1 MLNKGKE
8 KTSSKESTPKIKEKT
23 PTEIFKEKSPKFKES
38 TPKIKENSPTDKF
51 KESTPKIKENS
62 PTDKFKIKEKSPT
75 SNLKES
81 TPKIKEKSP
90 TDKFKETET
99 PTTKKREVFS
109 EQTLVVEQQSSD
121 EEQEKTPKIERIFD
135 PDATQ
140 IVNFDMEEEEEEG
153 EKTYPEYSLAIP
165 PIGIKNNFDFEKG
178 SNICLDLIKIFLK
191 EKTEEKLKIYLLI
204 DEDDELLYEKF
215 KRVNSLKIT
224 IEITRRL

>member
-23 PTEIFKEKSPKFKES
+23 PTEIFKEKSP
-38 TPKIKENSPTDKF
+38 KF

-140 IVNFDMEEEEEEG
+140 IVNFDMEEEEEEEG